1 MNCSNEHI
9 IGFWSWDTNLFSP
22 RLNIT
27 IKKIKDG
34 LFEINQRMNVELGSY
49 DLNDIQEYYNDN
61 IGDYILP
68 KGKFD
73 EFDHCM
79 ECSGYLYIF
88 SSDLE
93 EIHESLMY
101 YVEPF
106 QINLNTLDREIDKWL
121 LNNFHH
127 GDAHSEEYLREIQ
140 YKWLKSSN
148 TELKGINSFLN
159 NKEIIQEIRRFQN

>member
-49 DLNDIQEYYNDN
+49 DLNDIQEYYDDN

-68 KGKFD
+68 KEKFD
-73 EFDHCM
+73 ERYWGADM
-79 ECSGYLYIF
+79 
-88 SSDLE
+88 
-93 EIHESLMY
+93 
-101 YVEPF
+101 YVEDGWRT
-106 QINLNTLDREIDKWL
+106 NKIDVTENK
-121 LNNFHH
+121 H
-127 GDAHSEEYLREIQ
+127 
-140 YKWLKSSN
+140 LK
-148 TELKGINSFLN
+148 
-159 NKEIIQEIRRFQN
+159 